1 MGKSEVIER
10 AVGFTAGYNL
20 RFMFILQN
28 EGQGQ
33 KAICN
38 GQEGWTTFTE
48 KQCCCALLSAEI
60 KNALAK
66 KISEEIGVRDM
77 KISKRSISSGG
88 GKGGSSRTRNDDVIE
103 RPVLLPEEIVSLRDK
118 KNKAKY
124 CNP

>member
-1 MGKSEVIER
+1 VNENCRELPEHNPDLKYQCLILLDEFTSMGKSEVIER

-33 KAICN
+33 KSDMY

-48 KQCCCALLSAEI
+48 NSAVVLYYPPKS

-66 KISEEIGVRDM
+66 K
-77 KISKRSISSGG
+77 
-88 GKGGSSRTRNDDVIE
+88 
-103 RPVLLPEEIVSLRDK
+103 
-118 KNKAKY
+118 
-124 CNP
+124 